1 MKKVLLILALIGGT
15 TLTTLAQKTAGNKF
29 DIGLELG
36 KTTGSFSNVVDFAVG
51 ASLKYNYSI
60 ADDLVL
66 TGSAGY
72 TYLPY
77 SDDFKTAT
85 LGFGVASSGEGF
97 IPLKAGV
104 KYFFN
109 KTIYGEGQ
117 LGAAISTNSGGGT
130 AFAYAPGIGA
140 AFGGGADIAIRYEG
154 WSKSGNTI
162 SQIALRIAYSF

>member
-1 MKKVLLILALIGGT
+1 MKRILLILALVAGA
-15 TLTTLAQKTAGNKF
+15 TLNTLAQKPGGDKF
-29 DIGLELG
+29 DIGLEFG
-36 KTTGSFSNVVDFAVG
+36 KTTGSYSNFVDFAFG
-51 ASLKYNYSI
+51 ASLKYNHPI
-60 ADDLVL
+60 ADGLVF

-77 SDDFKTAT
+77 NNDFKTAT
-85 LGFGVASSGEGF
+85 LGFNVASSGEGF
-97 IPLKAGV
+97 VPLKAGV

-117 LGAAISTNSGGGT
+117 IGAALSTNSGGGA

-140 AFGGGADIAIRYEG
+140 AFGGGADIGIRYEG

-162 SQIALRIAYSF
+162 SQVALRIAYSF

>member
-1 MKKVLLILALIGGT
+1 MKKILLILALVAGT
-15 TLTTLAQKTAGNKF
+15 TLSTLAQKASKDKF
-29 DIGLELG
+29 SIGLEAG
-36 KTTGSFSNVVDFAVG
+36 KITGSFSNVVDFAFG
-51 ASLKYNYSI
+51 ASLKYNHSL

-77 SDDFKTAT
+77 NDDFKTAT

-109 KTIYGEGQ
+109 KTVYGEGQ
-117 LGAAISTNSGGGT
+117 IGAAISTNSGGGT
-130 AFAYAPGIGA
+130 AFAYAPGIGIE
-140 AFGGGADIAIRYEG
+140 FGGGADFGVRYEG
-154 WSKSGNTI
+154 WSKTSTI
-162 SQIALRIAYSF
+162 SQIALRLAYSF